1 MKAYTVCFTVALV
14 ATSYCSAIPPKTPE
28 KHKDRVYE
36 KDLSDQEHE
45 LNGDHNAEYDHDAFL
60 GKDEAETFDQL
71 SPEES
76 KRRLGIIV
84 DKIDKDKDGFVTEE
98 ELKSWIEYVQKRYIV
113 QDTERMWAD
122 HQITN
127 NAMTWE
133 SYKNRTYGYA
143 DDDDFSSSYKEMI
156 ERDQRRW
163 KAADRNGDGQLSKDE
178 FMDFLHPEEVEHMR
192 DIVVDETIE
201 DIDKDKD
208 GYISLEEYIADI
220 YEEDDEDGDEDD
232 VGDHDKDHKDGEPDW
247 VRSEREQ
254 FISTRDKNKDGRLDK
269 GEVRQWIIPEDYNYV
284 EAEATHLLHAS
295 DEDEDGKL
303 SKQEILDKS
312 DVFVGSQATEFGE
325 ALVRHDEF

>member
-208 GYISLEEYIADI
+208 GYISLEEYIGDLWPNKEG
-220 YEEDDEDGDEDD
+220 EEPE
-232 VGDHDKDHKDGEPDW
+232 W
-247 VRSEREQ
+247 VQTERKQ
-254 FISTRDKNKDGRLDK
+254 FHEYRDKNKDGKMDHA
-269 GEVRQWIIPEDYNYV
+269 EVRQWIVPPDYDHSY
-284 EAEATHLLHAS
+284 AETKHLIYES
-295 DEDEDGKL
+295 DADKDGKL